1 MKRLQFVILLS
12 IPLCWFFFK
21 LLPVYIHPSHCS
33 IPNFIYAEN
42 LHQLKVWTFDIA
54 PPIPFDD
61 SSNFLYV
68 ISLWLLIYFFKLSTL
83 NAVYTI
89 ASISMVLSVY
99 LLQRIV
105 DSRFMGINLLLVGLL
120 FMSTQ
125 IWGGALGDEI
135 LFQGMLWLLAIRS
148 FWKHRYFWL
157 MIWSSVNIVA
167 RPDNLFIILPL
178 IIASYSDIRELKERE
193 KRDFLRRR
201 FSGH

>member
-135 LFQGMLWLLAIRS
+135 FISRNVVAFSNTFILETSVFLVNDLVKC
-148 FWKHRYFWL
+148 KHCGT
-157 MIWSSVNIVA
+157 A
-167 RPDNLFIILPL
+167 
-178 IIASYSDIRELKERE
+178 
-193 KRDFLRRR
+193 
-201 FSGH
+201 G